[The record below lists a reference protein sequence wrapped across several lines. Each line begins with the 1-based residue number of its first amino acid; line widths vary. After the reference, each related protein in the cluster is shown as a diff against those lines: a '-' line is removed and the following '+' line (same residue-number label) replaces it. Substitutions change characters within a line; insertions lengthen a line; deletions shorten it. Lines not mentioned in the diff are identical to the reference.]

1 MAAAAACSGSDGA
14 KTPTASAPAASA
26 PAATAPAG
34 ATATPPA
41 GSGTAPAATSAAPA
55 ATPEPGG
62 YRAEPALEGISDGP
76 LTGLYPI
83 PGDAGFAYLLEKS
96 GTIRQVS
103 LTENDRSGQ
112 AQVRILDL
120 SSRLIQP
127 QDTEEGLLGLAF
139 APDFATSRKIYVNYT
154 QGNPRRDTVSRFVV
168 PLAGEID
175 VSTEEKLIEIDDFAP
190 NHNGGGMEFGPDG
203 MLYIGFGDGGGGGD
217 PRGNGQNTD
226 ALLGKILRID
236 VSGDGAYAVPPDNP
250 FAGQSGK
257 RGEIWAYGFRNPWR
271 FDFDNETGALW
282 VADVGQGTW
291 EEVDEVTKGGNY
303 GWNIMEGPVCYKP
316 SSGCDQSGLILPRAS
331 YSHDDGSCSITGG
344 YVYRGEALP
353 ELRGWFVYGDFCS
366 KKIWAVNTRGPGE
379 PVQLTTS
386 GAGITAFGE
395 DASGE
400 LYMLGFAGSPYKLVR
415 K

>member
-1 MAAAAACSGSDGA
+1 MRYGGGRRVQRQRRREDADRVGSGRVGSGSNGTGWSDGDAASRERDGA
-14 KTPTASAPAASA
+14 SRHIGGASGH
-26 PAATAPAG
+26 AG
-34 ATATPPA
+34 A
-41 GSGTAPAATSAAPA
+41 
-55 ATPEPGG
+55 GG

-344 YVYRGEALP
+344 YVYRG
-353 ELRGWFVYGDFCS
+353 RRCRNCV
-366 KKIWAVNTRGPGE
+366 
-379 PVQLTTS
+379 
-386 GAGITAFGE
+386 
-395 DASGE
+395 
-400 LYMLGFAGSPYKLVR
+400 AGSCTAISAR
-415 K
+415 RRSGR

>member
-1 MAAAAACSGSDGA
+1 MRVRNSFFVARALSMLMAAACSGGSGT
-14 KTPTASAPAASA
+14 KTATPAPQA
-26 PAATAPAG
+26 AATAAASPANAATAAAGPKAG
-34 ATATPPA
+34 A
-41 GSGTAPAATSAAPA
+41 
-55 ATPEPGG
+55 
-62 YRAEPALEGISDGP
+62 YRAEPALEGLDVGP
-76 LTGLYPI
+76 VTGLYPV
-83 PGDAGFAYLLEKS
+83 PGEDGFAYLLEKS

-103 LTENDRSGQ
+103 LNEADQSQQ
-112 AQVRILDL
+112 AQVRVLDL
-120 SSRLIQP
+120 TSRLIQP

-139 APDFATSRKIYVNYT
+139 APDFTTSRKIYVNYT

-168 PLAGEID
+168 PTSGEID
-175 VSTEEKLIEIDDFAP
+175 VSSEQKLLEIADFAP
-190 NHNGGGMEFGPDG
+190 NHNGGGMQFGPDG

-217 PRGNGQNTD
+217 PQGNGQKTD
-226 ALLGKILRID
+226 VLLGKILRID
-236 VSGDGAYAVPPDNP
+236 VSADGAYTVPPDNP
-250 FAGQSGK
+250 FAGQDGK
-257 RGEIWAYGFRNPWR
+257 RGEIWAYGLRNPWR
-271 FDFDNETGALW
+271 FDFDDETGTLW

-316 SSGCDQSGLILPRAS
+316 SSGCDETGLILPRAS

-344 YVYRGEALP
+344 FVYRGQALP

-366 KKIWAVNTRGPGE
+366 KKVWAVNTRGPGE

-400 LYMLGFAGSPYKLVR
+400 LYLLGFTGQQYKLVAGQ
-415 K
+415 